1 MSVDE
6 LTRLTLCDVAARIKR
21 RELSAVTVTEA
32 VLERIHRLNPQLN
45 AFITVMNDEAMDAA
59 RVAEAEITK
68 GDYRGPL
75 HGVPISLKDLLYTR
89 GTRTTAGS
97 RILMDFVP
105 DRDATAVQ
113 RLRAA
118 GAVLVGKT
126 NMLEFAYGEVHPD
139 YGPALNPWNTGY
151 GTSGSSSGSG
161 ASVAAGLDYGSLG
174 SDTGGSIR
182 FPAAYCGIVGL
193 KPTYGLVSRAGAV
206 PLAWS
211 LDHVGPMTR
220 TVRDCAILLQAV
232 AGYDPADPASAR
244 VSVSN
249 YANGLDDIPQ
259 DAVIGV
265 VEPTDDD
272 GVTGDVRRA
281 TEVAVDA
288 LGGLGFRMK
297 RVALPHPVQTARAI
311 LALMYAEASTYHA
324 SWLRTRPDDYSPNTR
339 ERLQLGTLLPA
350 TLVVRASRVRQVIVD
365 AYRDLFRQID
375 ILVTPTSPFASYR
388 IEDAP
393 AEPVRDSGD
402 RMMSLVRFTGP
413 FNATG
418 QPAITIPCGLTE
430 DGLPIGVQLVGR
442 PFAELNLLQVAHAL
456 EHELTSSV
464 SRNPDNLLLV

>member
-6 LTRLTLCDVAARIKR
+6 LTRLTLSDVAERIKR
-21 RELSAVTVTEA
+21 RELSPVTVTEA
-32 VLERIHRLNPQLN
+32 VLERIHRINPQLN
-45 AFITVMNDEAMDAA
+45 AFITVMDDEAMNAA
-59 RVAEAEITK
+59 RMAEAEIAK

-75 HGVPISLKDLLYTR
+75 HGVPISLKDLLFTR
-89 GTRTTAGS
+89 GARTTAGS
-97 RILMDFVP
+97 RILADFVP
-105 DRDATAVQ
+105 DRDATLVQ

-118 GAVLVGKT
+118 GAVFVGKT

-139 YGPALNPWNTGY
+139 YGPALNPWNLGY

-220 TVRDCAILLQAV
+220 TVRDCAILLQAI

-249 YANGLDDIPQ
+249 YANGLDDIPR

-288 LGGLGFRMK
+288 LGGLGFRTK

-324 SWLRTRPDDYSPNTR
+324 SWLRTRP
-339 ERLQLGTLLPA
+339 
-350 TLVVRASRVRQVIVD
+350 
-365 AYRDLFRQID
+365 
-375 ILVTPTSPFASYR
+375 
-388 IEDAP
+388 
-393 AEPVRDSGD
+393 
-402 RMMSLVRFTGP
+402 
-413 FNATG
+413 
-418 QPAITIPCGLTE
+418 
-430 DGLPIGVQLVGR
+430 
-442 PFAELNLLQVAHAL
+442 
-456 EHELTSSV
+456 
-464 SRNPDNLLLV
+464 